1 MALLEGFVRLLEGR
15 GESLRRPE
23 RVRQRASAEDVPQQG
38 HSLRLG
44 EMIKTI
50 GISLIIAL
58 PNEAVFQKLQK
69 LQKLALI
76 CVERG
81 AQGQG
86 LRLVERQHLTLA
98 TTQRANLSGRQ
109 VDADAA
115 ATLGCSGSARL
126 HY

>member
-58 PNEAVFQKLQK
+58 PRQSSRSSRSSRLSASKEEHRGRGSGWWNVSISRLQ
-69 LQKLALI
+69 QRSGQTSLA
-76 CVERG
+76 G
-81 AQGQG
+81 KSTQ
-86 LRLVERQHLTLA
+86 
-98 TTQRANLSGRQ
+98 TQRRSSNTRVLR
-109 VDADAA
+109 
-115 ATLGCSGSARL
+115 
-126 HY
+126 